1 MKYAYDEF
9 IRNEEMFDLS
19 NYSDQPNCYDDSLI
33 NALVAGRMK
42 GNMGGVASKEFVGL
56 KPKMYSI
63 LANIKKKNV

>member
-1 MKYAYDEF
+1 M
-9 IRNEEMFDLS
+9 NEEMFDLS

-42 GNMGGVASKEFVGL
+42 GNMGDVASEEFVGL